1 MALKPWYK
9 IVNPRKDLREG
20 KSLVVAEFAV
30 HLDQIRDNSGYEEYR
45 IPDRF
50 FENTYLTDG
59 LIATASEAL
68 RRLSGDNSQNA
79 VFNMATQFGGGKTH
93 ALALLYHL
101 ATNGPN
107 ANAFVGVQK
116 ILERSGLSSVPK
128 AATAVFVG
136 TEFDSV
142 SGRSRNGEPLRKTP
156 WGEIAFQLAGEKGF
170 QIVKEQDEKLI
181 APGGDIIRD
190 LLPKDQP
197 CLILMDELMNYVSRY
212 RKLGL
217 STQLYSFIQNLS
229 EVARGVSNVVVVI
242 SIPAS
247 QLEMPTAE
255 DHLDYDRFKKVL
267 DRVSKPIIISS
278 DADISEIIRR
288 RLFEWD
294 KEHLTS
300 EGKVILDKEA
310 NKTCKAYAEWVKENR
325 LQIPA
330 WFDADHAEEAFK
342 ATYPFHPMTIS
353 VFKRKWQTL
362 PRFQRTRG
370 VLRLLGLWA
379 SKAFRDGWT
388 GAHHDPLICL
398 GTAPLEDRDFRAAAL
413 EQLGEQLLEVPITTD
428 IVGTGEAHALR
439 LDSLAS
445 DTIKKA
451 RLHRKVATAIFFES
465 NGGMTKNEEATLPE
479 VRLAVAQPELD
490 IGNVETVVESLK
502 KTCYYIN
509 ERGTKFGV
517 RPGINKLFSDG
528 QAAVEGPEINER
540 AHQAV
545 LEVFNKGKGLK
556 PVPFPEKSNEIPDQ
570 PALTLA
576 VLSLEHT
583 MRDATTHTLI
593 EAMTKDHGSSARFY
607 KSALIWAIADN
618 DSALLSKARELLA
631 WEKIKEEESRLQLD
645 DSQKMQV
652 KENIQRAE
660 RDLREAVW
668 WSYKNLAILGKDN
681 NLILIDLGKV
691 NPSMSDSLVG
701 LYMSHLRQKDL
712 VTDRVSPT
720 FLARNWP
727 ALEEWSTKAVRDAFF
742 ASPLFPR
749 LLSQDAVKDLV
760 SKGVS
765 YGTFA
770 YVGKSAEGRYN
781 PIYSKTTLSTD
792 NVEITDDMYIVKE
805 PIKQPA
811 PEPDSIV
818 VSPSRINLNLA
829 GEVQFS
835 AETLDKL
842 GNEIASAKV
851 EWMATGGTINELG
864 FFKAGSEEGTFKV
877 TASLGR
883 IQDSAAVTVVNE
895 VLKPVRLAI
904 YPSDARMTP
913 ERIQSFIAK
922 GFDQY
927 GQEVPLDQVKWAA
940 MGGEISD
947 KGVFQAGQ
955 EEGNFVVT
963 VNAGDL
969 KGTSKV
975 VVKKVKAHWSGEM
988 PHQKWSQ
995 FYTRVLMKHVAGNKL
1010 KLTIDMD
1017 LSDITDEDLEQ
1028 MRIALKE
1035 LGLDDDLEVG

>member
-9 IVNPRKDLREG
+9 VVNPRKDLREG
-20 KSLVVAEFAV
+20 KSLVVGDFAV
-30 HLDQIRDNSGYEEYR
+30 HLDHIRDNSGHEEYR
-45 IPDRF
+45 IPDLF

-59 LIATASEAL
+59 LIATASEAM

-101 ATNGPN
+101 VTNGPS

-128 AATAVFVG
+128 AATAIFVG
-136 TEFDSV
+136 TEFDSL

-170 QIVKEQDEKLI
+170 QVVREQDERLI

-190 LLPKDQP
+190 LLPKDKP
-197 CLILMDELMNYVSRY
+197 CLILMDELMNYASRY
-212 RKLGL
+212 RNMGL
-217 STQLYSFIQNLS
+217 SAQLYSFIHNLS
-229 EVARGVSNVVVVI
+229 EVARGLSNVVVVI

-247 QLEMPTAE
+247 QLEMTTE
-255 DHLDYDRFKKVL
+255 DIIDYDRFKKVL

-294 KEHLTS
+294 REHLTP

-310 NKTCKAYAEWVKENR
+310 IKTCKAYAEWVKENR

-451 RLHRKVATAIFFES
+451 RLHRKVAAAIFFES

-479 VRLAVAQPELD
+479 VRLAVAQPDLD

-556 PVPFPEKSNEIPDQ
+556 PIPFPEKSNEIPDQ

-583 MRDATTHTLI
+583 MRDAVTFSLV
-593 EAMTKDHGSSARFY
+593 EAMTKDHGNSARFY
-607 KSALIWAIADN
+607 KSALIWAISDN
-618 DSALLSKARELLA
+618 DSALRSKARELLA

-645 DSQKMQV
+645 DSQKIQIR
-652 KENIQRAE
+652 ENIQRAQ

-681 NLILIDLGKV
+681 NLMLIDLGKI

-727 ALEEWSTKAVRDAFF
+727 ASEDWSTKSVRDAFF

-749 LLSQDAVKDLV
+749 LLSQDAVKDLIAN
-760 SKGVS
+760 GVS

-770 YVGKSAEGRYN
+770 YVGKTKEGRYD
-781 PIYSKTTLSTD
+781 PIYSKKTLSPD
-792 NVEITDDMYIVKE
+792 NVEIADEMFIVKE
-805 PIKQPA
+805 PIKQHA
-811 PEPDSIV
+811 AEPEKLV
-818 VSPSRINLNLA
+818 VSPSQINLNLS
-829 GEVQFS
+829 GESQFS
-835 AETLDKL
+835 AEALDKL
-842 GNEIASAKV
+842 GNEIEAVKV
-851 EWMATGGTINELG
+851 EWTATGGFINELG
-864 FFKAGSEEGTFKV
+864 FFKAGQEEGTFRV

-883 IQDSAAVTVVNE
+883 VQGSSVVTVVNE
-895 VLKPVRLAI
+895 IRKPIRLAI
-904 YPSDARMTP
+904 HPLDARMTP
-913 ERIQSFIAK
+913 GKTQSFTAK

-927 GQEVPLDQVKWAA
+927 GQEASLGKVEWAA
-940 MGGEISD
+940 MGGEID
-947 KGVFQAGQ
+947 DQGVFQAGQ

-963 VNAGDL
+963 ANSGSL

-975 VVKKVKAHWSGEM
+975 VIKKVKAHWSGEM

-995 FYTRVLMKHVAGNKL
+995 FYTRVLMKHVVGNKL

-1035 LGLDDDLEVG
+1035 LGLDDDVDVT

>member
-9 IVNPRKDLREG
+9 VVNPRKDLREG

-30 HLDQIRDNSGYEEYR
+30 HLDQIRDNKGYEEYR
-45 IPDRF
+45 IPERF

-59 LIATASEAL
+59 LIATASEVL
-68 RRLSGDNSQNA
+68 RRLSGDDTQNA

-93 ALALLYHL
+93 SLALFYHL

-136 TEFDSV
+136 TEFDSI
-142 SGRSRNGEPLRKTP
+142 SGRSRDGEPLRKTP
-156 WGEIAFQLAGEKGF
+156 WGEIAFQLAGEEGF
-170 QIVKEQDEKLI
+170 QIVREQDEELL
-181 APGGDIIRD
+181 APGGDVIRAFM
-190 LLPKDQP
+190 PKDRP
-197 CLILMDELMNYVSRY
+197 CLILMDELMNYASGY

-217 STQLYSFIQNLS
+217 SAQLYRFIQNLS
-229 EVARGVSNVVVVI
+229 EVVRGLSNVVVVI

-247 QLEMPTAE
+247 QLEMTAE
-255 DHLDYDRFKKVL
+255 DVLDYDRFKKVL
-267 DRVSKPIIISS
+267 DRVSKPIMISS

-294 KEHLTS
+294 KDHLTA
-300 EGKVILDKEA
+300 EGKVVLDKEA
-310 NKTCKAYAEWVKENR
+310 IKTCKAYAEWVKENR

-353 VFKRKWQTL
+353 VFRRKWQTL

-379 SKAFRDGWT
+379 SRAFREGWT

-398 GTAPLEDRDFRAAAL
+398 GTAPLEERDFRAAAL

-428 IVGTGEAHALR
+428 IVGSAEAHALR
-439 LDSLAS
+439 LDSQAI
-445 DTIKKA
+445 DTIKRA

-479 VRLAVAQPELD
+479 VRLAVAQPDLD

-517 RPGINKLFSDG
+517 RPGINKLFADG

-556 PVPFPEKSNEIPDQ
+556 PIPFPEKSNEIPDQ
-570 PALTLA
+570 PALNLA

-583 MRDATTHTLI
+583 MRETTTLSLV
-593 EAMTKDHGSSARFY
+593 ESMTKDHGSSARFY
-607 KSALIWAIADN
+607 KSALVWAIADN
-618 DSALLSKARELLA
+618 DSALRSKSRELLA

-645 DSQKMQV
+645 DSQKIQV
-652 KENIQRAE
+652 RENIQRAE
-660 RDLREAVW
+660 RDLKESVW
-668 WSYKNLAILGKDN
+668 WSYKNLALLGKDN
-681 NLILIDLGKV
+681 NLMLIDLGKI

-712 VTDRVSPT
+712 ITDRVSPT

-727 ALEEWSTKAVRDAFF
+727 ASEEWSTKAVRDTFF

-749 LLSQDAVKDLV
+749 LFSQEAVKELI

-765 YGTFA
+765 YGIFA
-770 YVGKSAEGRYN
+770 YVGKSAEGRYS
-781 PIYSKTTLSTD
+781 PFHSKEDLPLD
-792 NVEITDDMYIVKE
+792 NIEIADDMYIVKE
-805 PIKQPA
+805 PVKQRSA
-811 PEPDSIV
+811 EPETII
-818 VSPSRINLNLA
+818 VSPGHASLNPS
-829 GEVQFS
+829 GEIQFS
-835 AETLDKL
+835 ARALDKL
-842 GNEIASAKV
+842 GNEISDAKI
-851 EWMATGGTINELG
+851 EWNATGGSINQLG
-864 FFKAGSEEGTFKV
+864 NFKASAEEGTFKV

-883 IQDSAAVTVVNE
+883 AQGSAIITVVNE
-895 VLKPVRLAI
+895 VRKAVRLAI
-904 YPSDARMTP
+904 YPSDARMSPGKTQP
-913 ERIQSFIAK
+913 FFAK

-927 GQEVPLDQVKWAA
+927 GNEVPLDHIEWASI
-940 MGGEISD
+940 GGEISD
-947 KGVFQAGQ
+947 QGVFQAGL
-955 EEGNFVVT
+955 EEGNFIVT
-963 VNAGDL
+963 ATAGEI
-969 KGTSKV
+969 KSTSKGII
-975 VVKKVKAHWSGEM
+975 KKVKAHWSGEM

-995 FYTRVLMKHVAGNKL
+995 FYTRVLMKHVVGNKL
-1010 KLTIDMD
+1010 RLTIDLA
-1017 LSDITDEDLEQ
+1017 LSDITDDDIEQ

-1035 LGLDDDLEVG
+1035 LGLEDQIDLI

>member
-9 IVNPRKDLREG
+9 VVNPRKDLREG

-30 HLDQIRDNSGYEEYR
+30 HLDQIRDNAGYEEYR

-50 FENTYLTDG
+50 FENTYLTEG
-59 LIATASEAL
+59 LIATASEVM

-93 ALALLYHL
+93 SLALFYHL

-107 ANAFVGVQK
+107 ANSFVGVQK
-116 ILERSGLSSVPK
+116 ILEKSGLPSVPK

-136 TEFDSV
+136 TEFDSL
-142 SGRSRNGEPLRKTP
+142 SGRSRDGEPLRKTP

-170 QIVKEQDEKLI
+170 QIIKEQDEMLI

-190 LLPKDQP
+190 LLPKDKP
-197 CLILMDELMNYVSRY
+197 CLILMDELMNYASRY
-212 RKLGL
+212 RNMGL
-217 STQLYSFIQNLS
+217 SAQLYSFIQNLS
-229 EVARGVSNVVVVI
+229 EVARGLSNVVVVI

-247 QLEMPTAE
+247 QLEMTAE
-255 DHLDYDRFKKVL
+255 DLIDYDRFKKVL

-294 KEHLTS
+294 KDHLTA

-310 NKTCKAYAEWVKENR
+310 IKTCKAYAEWVKENR

-353 VFKRKWQTL
+353 VFRRKWQTL

-413 EQLGEQLLEVPITTD
+413 EQLGEQLLEVPLTTD
-428 IVGTGEAHALR
+428 IVGTAEAHALR
-439 LDSLAS
+439 LDGLAS

-465 NGGMTKNEEATLPE
+465 NGGMTKNEVATLPE

-509 ERGTKFGV
+509 ERGTKFGI
-517 RPGINKLFSDG
+517 RPGINKLFADG

-570 PALTLA
+570 AALNLA

-583 MRDATTHTLI
+583 MREATTLPLV
-593 EAMTKDHGSSARFY
+593 ESMTKDHGSSARFY

-618 DSALLSKARELLA
+618 DSALRSKSRELLA

-645 DSQKMQV
+645 DSQKIQV
-652 KENIQRAE
+652 RENIQRAE
-660 RDLREAVW
+660 RDLRESVW
-668 WSYKNLAILGKDN
+668 WSYKNLALLGKDN
-681 NLILIDLGKV
+681 NLMLIDLGKI

-712 VTDRVSPT
+712 ITDRVSPT

-727 ALEEWSTKAVRDAFF
+727 ISEEWSTKAVRDAFF

-749 LLSQDAVKDLV
+749 LLSQEAVKELI
-760 SKGVS
+760 SNGVS

-770 YVGKSAEGRYN
+770 YVGKSADGRYY
-781 PIYSKTTLSTD
+781 PIHSKTTLSPD
-792 NVEITDDMYIVKE
+792 NVEIADDMYIVKE
-805 PIKQPA
+805 PIKQPPLE
-811 PEPDSIV
+811 PETIV
-818 VSPSRINLNLA
+818 VSPGQANLNLT
-829 GEVQFS
+829 GEMQFS
-835 AETLDKL
+835 ARTLDKL
-842 GNEIASAKV
+842 GNEIDKAKV
-851 EWMATGGTINELG
+851 EWSATGGSINEIG
-864 FFKAGSEEGTFKV
+864 NFKAGSEEGTFKV

-883 IQDSAAVTVVNE
+883 AQGSATITVVNE
-895 VLKPVRLAI
+895 VRKAVRLAI
-904 YPSDARMTP
+904 SPSDALMNPGKT
-913 ERIQSFIAK
+913 QSFSAK

-927 GQEVPLDQVKWAA
+927 GHDAPLGLIEWAA
-940 MGGEISD
+940 MGGKIND
-947 KGVFQAGQ
+947 QGVFQAGQ
-955 EEGNFVVT
+955 EEGNFIVT
-963 VNAGDL
+963 ASAGDL
-969 KGTSKV
+969 KVTSKV
-975 VVKKVKAHWSGEM
+975 VIKKVEAHWSGEM

-995 FYTRVLMKHVAGNKL
+995 FYTRVLMKHVVGNKL

-1017 LSDITDEDLEQ
+1017 LSDVTDEDVEQ
-1028 MRIALKE
+1028 IRIALKE
-1035 LGLDDDLEVG
+1035 LGLDDDVEVT